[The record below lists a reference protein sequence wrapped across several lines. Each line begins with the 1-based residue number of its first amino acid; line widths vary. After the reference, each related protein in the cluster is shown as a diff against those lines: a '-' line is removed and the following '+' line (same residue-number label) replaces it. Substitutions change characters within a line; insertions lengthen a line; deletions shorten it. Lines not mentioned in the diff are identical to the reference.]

1 MKKEL
6 RSQTWE
12 GEVTQTSEPKVTAT
26 CRLEGHME
34 EVVFSESKVRVIHGP
49 I

>member
-12 GEVTQTSEPKVTAT
+12 GEVTQTSGQKVTAT

-34 EVVFSESKVRVIHGP
+34 EVVFSESKVRVTREP